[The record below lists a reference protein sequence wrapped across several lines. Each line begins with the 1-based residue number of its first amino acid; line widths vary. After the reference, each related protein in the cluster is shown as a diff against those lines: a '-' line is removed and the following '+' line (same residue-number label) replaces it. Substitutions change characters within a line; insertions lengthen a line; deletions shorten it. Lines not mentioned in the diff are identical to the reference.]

1 MSGLEI
7 ISPFE
12 LRNKLNHSELRIFDV
27 STALVPSMSGVGY
40 DAFPLEENWIACRIP
55 NSMYIDVPRY
65 LSEQTKVIRVGV
77 PSKKKVTRF
86 MLTFNLGIDD
96 PIVLYEQS
104 PSIWATRVWWI
115 LKYYGFREVKI
126 LNCYLDFWLSLKFPV
141 ENGHVSKINQYKSK
155 SFPSKFNINSSMW
168 VSMEEIRFNL
178 YKNNL
183 LLINT
188 LSPSLFCGKII
199 RYGKAG
205 HIPGSVNIHY
215 KLFTTKTGGR
225 FLSRNECDEIL
236 HELIKKDGE
245 QPIVVYCGGGISAC
259 LVAFIISNLFVK
271 RKVSVYDGSL
281 IEWMGNDVNS
291 TGTSPLKPIA

>member
-104 PSIWATRVWWI
+104 PSIWATRVWWMLFI
-115 LKYYGFREVKI
+115 LGFKRVSI
-126 LNCYLDFWLSLKFPV
+126 LDGGIKEWEALGYEIETSVTSYSHAKFE
-141 ENGHVSKINQYKSK
+141 ENIDKSVFVDKDVTLGSMNK
-155 SFPSKFNINSSMW
+155 SDCT
-168 VSMEEIRFNL
+168 
-178 YKNNL
+178 L
-183 LLINT
+183 LNALTSDIHKGEN
-188 LSPSLFCGKII
+188 P
-199 RYGKAG
+199 RYGRPG
-205 HIPGSVNIHY
+205 RIPGSLNIP
-215 KLFTTKTGGR
+215 F
-225 FLSRNECDEIL
+225 
-236 HELIKKDGE
+236 HELVDSETGKLVSPEKAMKVFSQENISSDDN
-245 QPIVVYCGGGISAC
+245 ILNYCGGGIAAT
-259 LVAFIISNLFVK
+259 LNAFIQRQLGFKNMQI
-271 RKVSVYDGSL
+271 YDNSMSEWAMDSTL
-281 IEWMGNDVNS
+281 PIETD
-291 TGTSPLKPIA
+291 